1 MDMNGKATWHVTI
14 RRPNGEPLLALL
26 VECEPGN
33 GESPTAGRATQPS
46 ISPRP
51 APATNGGADSEPK
64 MTDPQKRY
72 LFRLLGAQGVQGK
85 DAEAHLKQYFR
96 VVNLRDVSKSAASE
110 YINQLAKDRKDVHG
124 T

>member
-1 MDMNGKATWHVTI
+1 MATNGKTQWHFTI
-14 RRPNGEPLLALL
+14 RHPNGEPLVALL
-26 VECEPGN
+26 VECEPAN
-33 GESPTAGRATQPS
+33 GESHTAGPATETSAPT
-46 ISPRP
+46 RP
-51 APATNGGADSEPK
+51 QAATNGAANGEPR

-96 VVNLRDVSKSAASE
+96 VLNLRDVTKAAASD
-110 YINQLAKDRKDVHG
+110 YINQLAKDRKDGHG

>member
-1 MDMNGKATWHVTI
+1 MNGNEKTRWHFTV

-26 VECEPGN
+26 VECEPAN
-33 GESPTAGRATQPS
+33 GQSQPA
-46 ISPRP
+46 
-51 APATNGGADSEPK
+51 APATERTAPPRPQATNGSAAAEPK

-85 DAEAHLKQYFR
+85 DAEAQLKQYFR
-96 VVNLRDVSKSAASE
+96 VVNLRDVTKAAASE
-110 YINQLAKDRKDVHG
+110 YINQLAKDRKDGHG

>member
-1 MDMNGKATWHVTI
+1 MATNGKATWHFTI

-26 VECEPGN
+26 VECEPAN
-33 GESPTAGRATQPS
+33 GES
-46 ISPRP
+46 RP
-51 APATNGGADSEPK
+51 AAPATEKSAPPRPQPTNGSADGDAK

-85 DAEAHLKQYFR
+85 DAEAHLKQFFR
-96 VVNLRDVSKSAASE
+96 VVTLRDVSKNAASD
-110 YINQLAKDRKDVHG
+110 YINQLAKDRKDAHG

>member
-1 MDMNGKATWHVTI
+1 MATNGKTQWHFTI
-14 RRPNGEPLLALL
+14 RHPNGESLVAFL
-26 VECEPGN
+26 VECEPAN
-33 GESPTAGRATQPS
+33 GEGRTAGPATEPSQPS
-46 ISPRP
+46 SPQ
-51 APATNGGADSEPK
+51 AATNGAATGEPR

-96 VVNLRDVSKSAASE
+96 VLNLRDVTKAAASD
-110 YINQLAKDRKDVHG
+110 YINQLAKDRKDAHG

>member
-1 MDMNGKATWHVTI
+1 MDPNGKTRWHLTV

-26 VECEPGN
+26 VECEPTN
-33 GESPTAGRATQPS
+33 GES
-46 ISPRP
+46 RP
-51 APATNGGADSEPK
+51 AAAAAEKAPTRPQATNGSASGEPK

-85 DAEAHLKQYFR
+85 DAEAHLKQFFR
-96 VVNLRDVSKSAASE
+96 VVNLRDVSKTAASD
-110 YINQLAKDRKDVHG
+110 YINQLAKDRKDSNG

>member
-1 MDMNGKATWHVTI
+1 MDTNGKTAWHFTI
-14 RRPNGEPLLALL
+14 RRPNGEPLMALL
-26 VECEPGN
+26 VECESAN
-33 GESPTAGRATQPS
+33 GASREASVPADKTTP
-46 ISPRP
+46 PRP
-51 APATNGGADSEPK
+51 QPVGPSAEGEAK

-96 VVNLRDVSKSAASE
+96 VLNLRDVTKAAASD
-110 YINQLAKDRKDVHG
+110 YINQLAKDRKDANG

>member
-1 MDMNGKATWHVTI
+1 MDTNGKARWHLTI
-14 RRPNGEPLLALL
+14 RRPDGEPLLALL
-26 VECEPGN
+26 VECEPSG
-33 GESPTAGRATQPS
+33 GASPAEG
-46 ISPRP
+46 RP
-51 APATNGGADSEPK
+51 AQQSAPVRPQATNGNVSGEAK

-96 VVNLRDVSKSAASE
+96 VVNLRDVSKNAASD
-110 YINQLAKDRKDVHG
+110 YINQLAKDRKDANG